1 VTVVDA
7 ARHLGM
13 SERTLRRQLSQLG
26 TSYADLVQQTQQL
39 LAERLLAEQRLS
51 IKQVAD
57 ELGFASVSTFHRAF
71 RRWTGHTPAGWQ
83 GARRA

>member
-1 VTVVDA
+1 
-7 ARHLGM
+7 
-13 SERTLRRQLSQLG
+13 
-26 TSYADLVQQTQQL
+26 